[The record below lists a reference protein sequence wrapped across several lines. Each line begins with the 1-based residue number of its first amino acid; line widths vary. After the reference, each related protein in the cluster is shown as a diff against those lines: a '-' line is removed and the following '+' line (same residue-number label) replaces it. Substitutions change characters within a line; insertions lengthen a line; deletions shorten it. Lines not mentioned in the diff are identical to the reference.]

1 MTDKPEPNKEY
12 ALTGKKGDACIA
24 NGSSWK
30 ESEVKKKPE
39 TCNQQLERM
48 VKNIADDI
56 SNPKISKDDGKEA
69 IELQPANEFME
80 DVYNIE
86 WITHQ
91 DHSYKA
97 ARLLVAGGG
106 PNIWVNLQTNTVDGY
121 WGSDKRSWGFVDNIG
136 LDEYLQEIHEDK

>member
-1 MTDKPEPNKEY
+1 MS
-12 ALTGKKGDACIA
+12 AL
-24 NGSSWK
+24 
-30 ESEVKKKPE
+30 KKKPE
-39 TCNQQLERM
+39 TCNEQLERM
-48 VKNIADDI
+48 VKNIAEDITNPVI
-56 SNPKISKDDGKEA
+56 SNDEQEDGSVEQHGGA
-69 IELQPANEFME
+69 SEWME

-121 WGSDKRSWGFVDNIG
+121 WGADKRSYGFVDNIG
-136 LDEYLQEIHEDK
+136 LDDYLQELHGCKKI